1 MKKTSPQITVN
12 EIFNLYQRFGNDS
25 YGESVTQLEHMVQSA
40 QLAEQEGYD
49 EEVILAAFFHDIGH
63 LYETEYTEQMGKF
76 GAQQHDKI
84 GGDFLRERG
93 FSERMARLVESHVEA
108 KRYLTYRYPD
118 YYATLSEAS
127 KETLRYQGGP
137 MSKEE
142 AEAFEQDELFDLI
155 IRMRYWDDEAKIPD
169 RPVTD
174 VSQYQQM
181 CLHYLTQ
188 RSEI

>member
-1 MKKTSPQITVN
+1 MQPHSPSATVD
-12 EIFNLYQRFGNDS
+12 EIFDLYDRYGHDD

-63 LYETEYTEQMGKF
+63 LYEPEYSEQMGGY

-84 GGDFLRERG
+84 GGDFLRQRG

-108 KRYLTYRYPD
+108 KRYLTHRYPD
-118 YYATLSEAS
+118 YYATLSDAS

-137 MSKEE
+137 MSAEE
-142 AEAFEQDELFDLI
+142 AEAFEGDELFDLI
-155 IRMRYWDDEAKIPD
+155 IRMRYWDDEAKVTN
-169 RPVTD
+169 RPVSD
-174 VSQYQQM
+174 ISNYRQM

-188 RSEI
+188 RE